1 METPTWGALYRAA
14 YQLDGDVRYIIW
26 REGIESSWDDGV
38 HIDEETGKS
47 PAFATLDELD
57 AYAME
62 HGLTLEQQDSGI
74 KPIDLDA
81 VAYWIRNP
89 DAESVNCIAFLEAW
103 NL

>member
-1 METPTWGALYRAA
+1 M
-14 YQLDGDVRYIIW
+14 
-26 REGIESSWDDGV
+26 
-38 HIDEETGKS
+38 
-47 PAFATLDELD
+47 DELD

-89 DAESVNCIAFLEAW
+89 DAESVNCIAFLERVAISSATLRERW
-103 NL
+103 ERRIFDPDIDVTGLVYDKLFWETISRQ